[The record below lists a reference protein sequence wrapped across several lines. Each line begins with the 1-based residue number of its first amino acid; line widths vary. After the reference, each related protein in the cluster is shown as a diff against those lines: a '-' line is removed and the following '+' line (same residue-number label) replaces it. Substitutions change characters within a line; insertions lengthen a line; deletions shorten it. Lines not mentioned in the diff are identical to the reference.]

1 MKRNK
6 QKRGV
11 PASIGTTKE
20 QNRIMRQDNSVKEQE
35 YMAAFIRP
43 SESPARNGKM
53 AYVRQEYHDRIMRI
67 THVIG
72 KGKLSLSAYIDHVLT
87 QHFAENED
95 VIRSLYKKN
104 YENIII

>member
-6 QKRGV
+6 QKRSV

-20 QNRIMRQDNSVKEQE
+20 QNRPMQDNSAKEQE

-53 AYVRQEYHDRIMRI
+53 AYVRQEYHERIMRI
-67 THVIG
+67 THVVG

-87 QHFAENED
+87 QHFAENEEA
-95 VIRSLYKKN
+95 IRSLYKKN
-104 YENIII
+104 YEEKII

>member
-6 QKRGV
+6 QKRSV
-11 PASIGTTKE
+11 PAFIGTTKE
-20 QNRIMRQDNSVKEQE
+20 PNRTMQDNSIKEQE

-67 THVIG
+67 THVVG

-87 QHFAENED
+87 QHFAENEEA
-95 VIRSLYKKN
+95 IRSLYKKN
-104 YENIII
+104 YEEIII

>member
-6 QKRGV
+6 QKRSV

-20 QNRIMRQDNSVKEQE
+20 QNRTMQDNSVKEQE

-67 THVIG
+67 THVVG

-87 QHFAENED
+87 QHFAENEEA
-95 VIRSLYKKN
+95 IRSLYKKN
-104 YENIII
+104 YEEIII

>member
-1 MKRNK
+1 MRRNK

-20 QNRIMRQDNSVKEQE
+20 QNRIVQGYSVKEQE

-53 AYVRQEYHDRIMRI
+53 AYIRQEYHERIMRI

-72 KGKLSLSAYIDHVLT
+72 NGKLSLSAYIDHVLT
-87 QHFAENED
+87 QHFAENEE
-95 VIRSLYKKN
+95 VSRSLYKKN
-104 YENIII
+104 YDNIII

>member
-6 QKRGV
+6 QKRSV

-20 QNRIMRQDNSVKEQE
+20 QNRPMQDNSAKEQG

-53 AYVRQEYHDRIMRI
+53 AYV
-67 THVIG
+67 
-72 KGKLSLSAYIDHVLT
+72 
-87 QHFAENED
+87 
-95 VIRSLYKKN
+95 
-104 YENIII
+104 